1 MVSDASPDF
10 CSLDLSDNRRTCQ
23 YNESGQK
30 EDTEKCIKSVV
41 NTNRMMQRWT
51 SEHKQLVIDVLSKK
65 NGRHG
70 DVRHSYIHIL
80 YLHSYLISLRLSL
93 ARLRFRWVYCQ
104 LGYLRNASQAFPAYP
119 GRIT

>member
-10 CSLDLSDNRRTCQ
+10 CSPDLSDDRRTCQ

-41 NTNRMMQRWT
+41 NTNRMMLRWT

-65 NGRHG
+65 WTWCSKAFIYSFI
-70 DVRHSYIHIL
+70 SYIFTTL
-80 YLHSYLISLRLSL
+80 TRT
-93 ARLRFRWVYCQ
+93 
-104 LGYLRNASQAFPAYP
+104 SQVPM
-119 GRIT
+119 GVL